1 MRPIDQT
8 LANINLGVIRL
19 SLLRQTERLQYTVLD
34 IGDEDR
40 GADDQMR
47 QSIDRLAYMPE
58 QMTSQRSELI
68 PVKSTIDGV
77 LIHYDR
83 VGKRDQC
90 KQSDQISRNK
100 FLVDVVRIVVRLKS
114 LLAQLEALHRL
125 RRRMNTLFHVFLMCQ
140 FVGVKLINLISA

>member
-19 SLLRQTERLQYTVLD
+19 VFLRQTERLQHTVLD

-58 QMTSQRSELI
+58 QMTGQWSELI
-68 PVKSTIDGV
+68 PMESPIDGI
-77 LIHYDR
+77 LEHHDR
-83 VGKRDQC
+83 VGKRDQR

-100 FLVDVVRIVVRLKS
+100 LFVDIVSIVIRLKS
-114 LLAQLEALHRL
+114 PLAQLEAMHRP
-125 RRRMNTLFHVFLMCQ
+125 
-140 FVGVKLINLISA
+140 

>member
-19 SLLRQTERLQYTVLD
+19 ALLRQTERLQHTVLD

-47 QSIDRLAYMPE
+47 QTLDRLTHMPE
-58 QMTSQRSELI
+58 QVTSQRSELI
-68 PVKSTIDGV
+68 PMESPINGV
-77 LIHYDR
+77 PVHHDR
-83 VGKRDQC
+83 VGQRDQC
-90 KQSDQISRNK
+90 KQSDQISRYK

-114 LLAQLEALHRL
+114 PLAQLEAMHRP
-125 RRRMNTLFHVFLMCQ
+125 
-140 FVGVKLINLISA
+140 

>member
-8 LANINLGVIRL
+8 LANINLGVIRIA
-19 SLLRQTERLQYTVLD
+19 LLRQTERLQHTILD
-34 IGDEDR
+34 IGDKYR

-47 QSIDRLAYMPE
+47 QTLDRLAYMSE
-58 QMTSQRSELI
+58 QMTGQWSELI
-68 PVKSTIDGV
+68 PMESAIDGI
-77 LIHYDR
+77 LEHHDR
-83 VGKRDQC
+83 VGQRDQRI
-90 KQSDQISRNK
+90 QSDQISRNS

-125 RRRMNTLFHVFLMCQ
+125 RRRMNTLFHVFLRCQ

>member
-19 SLLRQTERLQYTVLD
+19 ALLRQTERLQHTVLD

-47 QSIDRLAYMPE
+47 QSIDRLTYMPE
-58 QMTSQRSELI
+58 QMTGQWSELL
-68 PVKSTIDGV
+68 PMESTVNGV
-77 LIHYDR
+77 LIHHDR

-90 KQSDQISRNK
+90 I
-100 FLVDVVRIVVRLKS
+100 
-114 LLAQLEALHRL
+114 
-125 RRRMNTLFHVFLMCQ
+125 
-140 FVGVKLINLISA
+140 